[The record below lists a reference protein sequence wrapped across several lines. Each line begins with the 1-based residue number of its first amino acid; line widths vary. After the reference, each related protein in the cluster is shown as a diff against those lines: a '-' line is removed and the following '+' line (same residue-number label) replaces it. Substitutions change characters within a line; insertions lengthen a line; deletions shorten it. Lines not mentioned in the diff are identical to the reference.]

1 MENRFETTGK
11 EGGKDRSREM
21 KKKRGAFKKLYNKYC
36 KSGKIG
42 KAVEE
47 AFSLDMDLE

>member
-1 MENRFETTGK
+1 
-11 EGGKDRSREM
+11 M

-47 AFSLDMDLE
+47 AFSLEMDLE

>member
-1 MENRFETTGK
+1 
-11 EGGKDRSREM
+11 M
-21 KKKRGAFKKLYNKYC
+21 KKKRGTFKKLYNKYC

-47 AFSLDMDLE
+47 AFSLDMYLE